1 MQTWGDLMD
10 VRPGWRRVRS
20 VIRLA
25 AGIGVVAVLVV
36 TAQTAGTPTDPRTI
50 AGPYALLLSASADLG
65 PSRAHRVQVTA
76 ALRNGSR
83 PAALIEWAAH
93 RDLSVRW
100 RPGDQWAVIT
110 GAPSG
115 LASAFGLAVHDYRG
129 RLGQLFYAS
138 PQQPRVPDPLGGE
151 VEELGRILSFT
162 PFHDARPPMV
172 PLDVPGQGLSPE
184 ALLRTYDVEPLAKQ
198 GYTGKGVTVVVFA
211 FDGFDQ
217 SDLDM
222 FSSDFGLPKFT
233 PDVLGGM
240 PSQRTGEATM
250 DLEAIHAMAPD
261 AKKVLVN
268 ARPTVEGGGTYEKIA
283 AMMEDAQRHYPGA
296 VWSLSIGWG
305 CDKLVTAADLV
316 PVRAA
321 LRAAH
326 AKGTTA
332 FDASGD
338 LAGLEC
344 KGGENWSTP
353 PGPDEIGLDSVAS
366 VPEMTDVG
374 GTSLSTDHDGN
385 WVSEQA
391 WFDIPL
397 LQGTGGGVSALF
409 PRPPWQEH
417 LDVGKGENRRL
428 TPDIAAVADP
438 HTGVKIVFGQTVVAA
453 GGTSLAA
460 PLWAGITAVIDQ
472 YLAEHGGLPLGDV
485 NPLLYEVAQGA
496 RLPGFRHVPMGAN
509 AVDRSMA
516 TYDLVTGLGTP
527 HVDNLAEDLLA
538 IQKSFIGVG

>member
-1 MQTWGDLMD
+1 L
-10 VRPGWRRVRS
+10 
-20 VIRLA
+20 
-25 AGIGVVAVLVV
+25 
-36 TAQTAGTPTDPRTI
+36 
-50 AGPYALLLSASADLG
+50 
-65 PSRAHRVQVTA
+65 
-76 ALRNGSR
+76 
-83 PAALIEWAAH
+83 
-93 RDLSVRW
+93 
-100 RPGDQWAVIT
+100 
-110 GAPSG
+110 
-115 LASAFGLAVHDYRG
+115 
-129 RLGQLFYAS
+129 
-138 PQQPRVPDPLGGE
+138 PQ
-151 VEELGRILSFT
+151 
-162 PFHDARPPMV
+162 
-172 PLDVPGQGLSPE
+172 
-184 ALLRTYDVEPLAKQ
+184 
-198 GYTGKGVTVVVFA
+198 
-211 FDGFDQ
+211 
-217 SDLDM
+217 
-222 FSSDFGLPKFT
+222 FT

-240 PSQRTGEATM
+240 PSQRSGEATM
-250 DLEAIHAMAPD
+250 DLESIHAMAPD
-261 AKKVLVN
+261 AKTVLVN

-283 AMMEDAQRHYPGA
+283 AMMEDAQHHYPGA

-305 CDKLVTAADLV
+305 CDKLITAADLV

-321 LRAAH
+321 LQAAH

-353 PGPDEIGLDSVAS
+353 PGPDEIGLDAVAS

-409 PRPPWQEH
+409 GRPQWQEH

-472 YLAEHGGLPLGDV
+472 YLTEHDGLPLGDV

-496 RLPGFRHVPMGAN
+496 RRPGFRHVPMGAN